1 MNNTPNEILYEMIS
15 KFKQLDR
22 VDQGRAIA
30 RIDYLLENE
39 KYHMKMNI
47 LYSGLQAWKRGCGM
61 IKQRMA
67 RGTLL
72 NRLRELEESQKNKQ
86 AIPVLFADVEEN
98 GRLWVGK
105 NISDKHYFENMFD
118 VEAYMTALPGFTEQ
132 TKVLIDDLLCWPEG
146 LYLPSDPILYFMD
159 SEKRSDFVRVNTD
172 PEKRLALYIALIK
185 HVLETAETKSALP
198 GFDTPALKDLIENMD
213 SMNIEQLVE
222 RYKDSKWF
230 NGTIKI

>member
-1 MNNTPNEILYEMIS
+1 
-15 KFKQLDR
+15 
-22 VDQGRAIA
+22 
-30 RIDYLLENE
+30 
-39 KYHMKMNI
+39 
-47 LYSGLQAWKRGCGM
+47 M
-61 IKQRMA
+61 IKRRMA

-72 NRLRELEESQKNKQ
+72 NRLQELEESQKNKQ
-86 AIPVLFADVEEN
+86 AIPVLFADVEED

-118 VEAYMTALPGFTEQ
+118 GEAYMTTLPGFTEQ
-132 TKVLIDDLLCWPEG
+132 TKVFIDDLLCWPEG
-146 LYLPSDPILYFMD
+146 LYLPSDPILYFTD
-159 SEKRSDFVRVNTD
+159 SEKRFDFVRVNTD

-185 HVLETAETKSALP
+185 HILETAETENFSELP

>member
-1 MNNTPNEILYEMIS
+1 
-15 KFKQLDR
+15 
-22 VDQGRAIA
+22 
-30 RIDYLLENE
+30 
-39 KYHMKMNI
+39 
-47 LYSGLQAWKRGCGM
+47 M

-72 NRLRELEESQKNKQ
+72 NRLQELEKSQKNKQ
-86 AIPVLFADVEEN
+86 AIPVLFVDVEED

-118 VEAYMTALPGFTEQ
+118 GEAYMTTLPGFTEQ
-132 TKVLIDDLLCWPEG
+132 TKVFIDDLLCWPEG

-159 SEKRSDFVRVNTD
+159 TEKRSDFVRVNTD
-172 PEKRLALYIALIK
+172 PEKRLALYVALIK
-185 HVLETAETKSALP
+185 HILETAETENFSELP
-198 GFDTPALKDLIENMD
+198 GFDTPVLKDLIKNMD

>member
-1 MNNTPNEILYEMIS
+1 
-15 KFKQLDR
+15 
-22 VDQGRAIA
+22 
-30 RIDYLLENE
+30 
-39 KYHMKMNI
+39 
-47 LYSGLQAWKRGCGM
+47 M
-61 IKQRMA
+61 IKRKIA

-86 AIPVLFADVEEN
+86 AIPVLFADVEED

-118 VEAYMTALPGFTEQ
+118 GEAYMNTLPGFTEQ
-132 TKVLIDDLLCWPEG
+132 TKILIDDLLCWPEG
-146 LYLPSDPILYFMD
+146 LYLPTDPILYFID
-159 SEKRSDFVRVNTD
+159 SEKRANFVRVVSD
-172 PEKRLALYIALIK
+172 YKEWLVLYIALIK
-185 HVLETAETKSALP
+185 HILETAETENLSELP

-222 RYKDSKWF
+222 HYKDQKWF

>member
-1 MNNTPNEILYEMIS
+1 
-15 KFKQLDR
+15 
-22 VDQGRAIA
+22 
-30 RIDYLLENE
+30 
-39 KYHMKMNI
+39 
-47 LYSGLQAWKRGCGM
+47 M

-86 AIPVLFADVEEN
+86 AIPVLFADVEED

-118 VEAYMTALPGFTEQ
+118 GEAYMTALRGFTEQ

-146 LYLPSDPILYFMD
+146 LYLPSDPILYFTD
-159 SEKRSDFVRVNTD
+159 SEKRSDFATD
-172 PEKRLALYIALIK
+172 RCSHAAWLALYIALIK

-222 RYKDSKWF
+222 RYKDQKWF

>member
-1 MNNTPNEILYEMIS
+1 
-15 KFKQLDR
+15 
-22 VDQGRAIA
+22 
-30 RIDYLLENE
+30 
-39 KYHMKMNI
+39 
-47 LYSGLQAWKRGCGM
+47 M

-86 AIPVLFADVEEN
+86 AIPVIFAAVEEN

-146 LYLPSDPILYFMD
+146 LYLPSDLILYFMD